1 MKRLIISIFIL
12 GICISASSQVSNKNR
27 VNTWGNTNSSLKQGG
42 DVAYQDSVIYF
53 SNPRDSFKL
62 YRMKIDGSLKR
73 RVSHDIPS
81 QINVIGGYI
90 YYINNNSKTGKPGM
104 YRITT
109 SGRDRIFYD
118 INTSYLRV
126 HNSGMA
132 YFLLDG
138 ALYEINT
145 NNISKPMELV
155 FIEKDYITGAYITP
169 DYVFYTKYWENLSV
183 NGRSGG
189 LYIYDRNTKK
199 SLRLLNAN
207 HIISDFVVSDGW
219 RWIFYTQDGGY
230 YDNNSKT
237 YPKGFYLV
245 SDHDRDP
252 RKMAVSEGAS
262 LFSSLLF
269 IDKWLF
275 YRSNTSGTQ
284 NRLLYRLS
292 FDGKINQQ
300 LSSLQGKVYEAG
312 EYLIFYDEKKIVRT
326 LKDGRVETDL

>member
-1 MKRLIISIFIL
+1 MKRLIISIFTL
-12 GICISASSQVSNKNR
+12 GICISASSQMSNKDR
-27 VNTWGNTNSSLKQGG
+27 INTWGNTNSSLKQGG
-42 DVAYQDSVIYF
+42 KVAFQDSVIYF

-62 YRMKIDGSLKR
+62 YRMNIDGSLKR

-81 QINVIGGYI
+81 QINVIGGHI

-104 YRITT
+104 CRITI

-118 INTSYLRV
+118 IYTSYLRV

-138 ALYEINT
+138 VLYQINT
-145 NNISKPMELV
+145 NNITKPMEPV
-155 FIEKDYITGAYITP
+155 FNEKDYITGAYITT
-169 DYVFYTKYWENLSV
+169 DYVFYTKWWENLSV
-183 NGRSGG
+183 NGQFGG

-207 HIISDFVVSDGW
+207 HIIADFVVSDGW
-219 RWIFYTQDGGY
+219 RWIFYTQGGGY

-245 SDHDRDP
+245 SDHDREP
-252 RKMAVSEGAS
+252 RKMAVTEGAT
-262 LFSSLLF
+262 LYRSLLF

-275 YRSNTSGTQ
+275 YRADQQGSGTP
-284 NRLLYRLS
+284 LLYRLS
-292 FDGKINQQ
+292 FDGKVNQV
-300 LSSLQGKVYEAG
+300 LSALQGEVYEAG
-312 EYLIFYDEKKIVRT
+312 EYLIFYDDKKMVRT
-326 LKDGRVETDL
+326 LKDGRVETNL